1 MQGVP
6 PTRSSIGCP
15 SFIVMHDFEV
25 LAMPKS
31 TRQTKSQDVY
41 TRISVR
47 LEHGEMSTD
56 ASINHDVHSPQYAIR
71 LDDEDPLFKY
81 MIRARWLPDTRHT
94 LAGEIDKS
102 GHPLIRGN
110 GLDNCKPDFLVHLP
124 GEMEGNYAAIEVK
137 PVTAKRRD
145 VVKDI
150 ETSSPS
156 STTAATSVESIF
168 FMVTVQMAK
177 GRQSRHQSLS
187 QGHGC
192 AYRDLDAHGS

>member
-1 MQGVP
+1 
-6 PTRSSIGCP
+6 
-15 SFIVMHDFEV
+15 
-25 LAMPKS
+25 MPKS

-47 LEHGEMSTD
+47 LEHSEMSTD

-71 LDDEDPLFKY
+71 QDDEDPLFKY
-81 MIRARWLPDTRHT
+81 MIRARWPPDTRHT

-150 ETSSPS
+150 ETLIAFIDHGGYERGIYLFYGYSADGKGPAI
-156 STTAATSVESIF
+156 AASELV
-168 FMVTVQMAK
+168 AK
-177 GRQSRHQSLS
+177 GTH
-187 QGHGC
+187 
-192 AYRDLDAHGS
+192 AHIEIWTHTAPNVAAFKYEAV